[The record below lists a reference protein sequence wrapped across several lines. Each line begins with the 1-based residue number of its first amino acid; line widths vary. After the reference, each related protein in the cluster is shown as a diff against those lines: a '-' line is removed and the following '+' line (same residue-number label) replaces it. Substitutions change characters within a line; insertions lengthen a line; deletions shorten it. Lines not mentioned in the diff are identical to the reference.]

1 MKRLSNI
8 LSEITL
14 NSETTLSD
22 YMKMRDLQ
30 NSMLETYESSFK
42 EHPHLIYLTD
52 SAFEKNEKC
61 FFVGKAESIEPC
73 NFGEN
78 GFLLHGKFAQ
88 YRFIA
93 NNPYCMNYTP
103 CEAKTKSIII
113 RLNNFATNLL
123 LVDEKK
129 FMYEYSQIFHFATK
143 IGHIKNVLRDE
154 LNKLFIND
162 KIVAENTFIEPKTN
176 IKVDLDKVAK
186 KYEPSSTLFSI
197 FLSEVIM
204 KSVNNKRLYNL
215 IGKTLVRKYDNGQYT
230 IIMPTDMNLDLS
242 LITNTYTTDG
252 FYPCTNFSRKLRY
265 TSGITYSAI
274 LNKNQEEIIKKI
286 IKKSEDDIK
295 DFFSN
300 QLIKTLL
307 ETSGEK
313 FNI

>member
-30 NSMLETYESSFK
+30 KSMLETYSSYFK
-42 EHPHLIYLTD
+42 EHPHFIYLTD
-52 SAFEKNEKC
+52 SAYEKNEKC

-78 GFLLHGKFAQ
+78 GFVLHGKLAK

-93 NNPYCMNYTP
+93 NNPYCVSYTP
-103 CEAKTKSIII
+103 CEAKTTSIII
-113 RLNNFATNLL
+113 RLNKFATNLL

-154 LNKLFIND
+154 LNKLFINGE
-162 KIVAENTFIEPKTN
+162 IVAEDKFIEPKMN
-176 IKVDLDKVAK
+176 IKVNLDKVAK
-186 KYEPSSTLFSI
+186 KYESSSTLFSI

-204 KSVNNKRLYNL
+204 KSVSNKKLYSL
-215 IGKTLVRKYDNGQYT
+215 IGKTLVRKYNNGQYT

-242 LITNTYTTDG
+242 LVANTYTTDVV
-252 FYPCTNFSRKLRY
+252 YPYNNFSKNITY
-265 TSGITYSAI
+265 TNGITYSAI

-286 IKKSEDDIK
+286 IKKSEEDIK
-295 DFFSN
+295 DFFN
-300 QLIKTLL
+300 NPLIKTLL